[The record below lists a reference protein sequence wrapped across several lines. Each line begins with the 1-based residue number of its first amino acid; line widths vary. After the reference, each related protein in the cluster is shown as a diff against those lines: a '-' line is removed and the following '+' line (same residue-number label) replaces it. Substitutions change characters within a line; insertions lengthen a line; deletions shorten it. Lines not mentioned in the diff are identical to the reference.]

1 MFRVLSEFADIQDSN
16 HVYRVGDE
24 YPRKG
29 YSPSDERVEELSTNI
44 NRLHIPLIGKIET
57 EEKPKR
63 KRVRKNND

>member
-1 MFRVLSEFADIQDSN
+1 MFRVLSDFADIQDSN

-24 YPRKG
+24 YPREG
-29 YSPSDERVEELSTNI
+29 YSPSDERVEELSTNV

-63 KRVRKNND
+63 KRARKNND